1 MENHGLTQQPGIWER
16 NRMLIKG
23 AMIGFL
29 IVVMMIP
36 VALLSELVSEREQ
49 RQNEVTA
56 EISSKWASG
65 QTIVGPVIA
74 VPYISRADSGN
85 VPVKRNLYL
94 LPEQLTINGRLL
106 PEVRHRSL
114 YEVTLYRSQFTLS
127 GMVDPAYIQKLN
139 IWQEDILWDD
149 VQLMVGL
156 DDARGLEDDV
166 SLQWGSVPHVLEAG
180 LPANN
185 VIDNGVSTRIA
196 LDPQK
201 KTGFSINMKLKGSVL
216 LYFTP
221 AGKTTVAS
229 LSSPWRNPAFDGQYL
244 PSQPA
249 SITDAGFSA
258 QWKVLQVSRN
268 YPQAWKDASEFDIS
282 KSAFGVKL
290 LQPTDGY
297 AKTDRSVKY
306 AILIIALTFTIFF
319 FSEVFQ
325 RRQVHP
331 LQYILVGVAL
341 CVFYTLLLS
350 ISEYIGFNGAYAIAT
365 VATVALISLYV
376 LGIFKKLQIAAG
388 FATALGALYTYIF
401 ILIQLQDYALLFGSI
416 GLFVILAV
424 IMYFSRKIDWY
435 NPGKLSPSN

>member
-1 MENHGLTQQPGIWER
+1 
-16 NRMLIKG
+16 MLIKG

-36 VALLSELVSEREQ
+36 VALLSGLVSEREQ

-56 EISSKWASG
+56 EISSKWASE
-65 QTIVGPVIA
+65 QTVVGPLIA
-74 VPYISRADSGN
+74 VPYISRTDSGK
-85 VPVKRNLYL
+85 VAVRRNLYL
-94 LPEQLTINGRLL
+94 LPEQLNINGRLL

-114 YEVTLYRSQFTLS
+114 YEVTLYRSQLTLS
-127 GMVDPAYIQKLN
+127 GTVDPAYVQKLN
-139 IWQEDILWDD
+139 IAPEDILWNDA
-149 VQLMVGL
+149 QLMVGL

-166 SLQWGSVPHVLEAG
+166 SLQWGSTMAVLEAG

-185 VIDNGVSTRIA
+185 VIDNGLSTRVTV
-196 LDPQK
+196 DPEK
-201 KTGFSINMKLKGSVL
+201 KTNFKIDLKLKGSVL

-221 AGKTTVAS
+221 TGKTTVAN
-229 LSSPWRNPAFDGQYL
+229 LSSPWKNPAFDGQYL

-249 SITDAGFSA
+249 TINEAGFSA

-268 YPQAWKDASEFDIS
+268 YPQVWKDASEFDIK

-297 AKTDRSVKY
+297 SKTDRSVKY

-325 RRQVHP
+325 RKQVHP

-350 ISEYIGFNGAYAIAT
+350 ISEYIGFNAAYAIAT
-365 VATVALISLYV
+365 IATVTLIGLYV
-376 LGIFKKLQIAAG
+376 YGIFKKVQIAAG
-388 FATALGALYTYIF
+388 FATALGALYSYIF
-401 ILIQLQDYALLFGSI
+401 ILIQLQDYALLFGSL
-416 GLFVILAV
+416 GLFVILAI

-435 NPGKLSPSN
+435 NAGKISADQR

>member
-1 MENHGLTQQPGIWER
+1 MENQNLIQEPTLWER

-29 IVVMMIP
+29 IIVMMVP
-36 VALLSELVSEREQ
+36 VALLSGLVSEREQ

-56 EISSKWASG
+56 EISSKWASA
-65 QTIVGPVIA
+65 QTVAGPVIV
-74 VPYISRADSGN
+74 VPYISRTDSGR
-85 VPVKRNLYL
+85 VAVKHNLYL
-94 LPEQLTINGRLL
+94 LPEQLNINGKLL

-114 YEVTLYRSQFTLS
+114 YEVTLYKSQLTLS
-127 GMVDPAYIQKLN
+127 GVVDPAYVQKLN
-139 IWQEDILWDD
+139 IAPEDINWQEA
-149 VQLMVGL
+149 QLMLGL

-166 SLQWGSVPHVLEAG
+166 SLQWGSANTVLEAG

-185 VIDNGVSTRIA
+185 VIDNGLSSRIVIDA
-196 LDPQK
+196 EK
-201 KTGFSINMKLKGSVL
+201 KTSFKIDMKLKGSVL

-221 AGKTTVAS
+221 TGKTTTAD
-229 LSSPWRNPAFDGQYL
+229 LSSPWKNPAFDGQYL

-249 SITDAGFSA
+249 NITDAGFSA

-268 YPQAWKDASEFDIS
+268 YPQAWKDNKEFDIN

-297 AKTDRSVKY
+297 SKTDRSVKY

-325 RRQVHP
+325 RKQVHP

-365 VATVALISLYV
+365 TATVSLIGLYV
-376 LGIFKKLQIAAG
+376 YGIFRKVQIAAG
-388 FATALGALYTYIF
+388 FATALATLYSYIF

-435 NPGKLSPSN
+435 NTVRTTSS